1 MNKSVCKERKP
12 NMDPTQIT
20 ALAKLLKESGDKV
33 LNSQFK
39 LSLSGSLLRAL
50 NDSFSL
56 IVDKNEILPPQS
68 FQVVKPNN
76 AKSDVFRD
84 LQFVYDFVQKTVILS
99 LNQFVNDDPY
109 AFAVD
114 ISKFRSLRT
123 LEIQKIPVSQIV
135 GLQHLRTQ
143 LQDLACVR
151 SVSDIADV
159 LIGCGG
165 DKAAE
170 GKPWRSLQSINFA
183 YNMLDYVDSSLE
195 FTPWLEVLNL
205 SHNQLVSVSAIRW
218 LPNLR
223 VLNLSY
229 NRLNQVPTFHADA
242 IRKLQVLQISNN
254 FLEDLEGLAC
264 LSCSLTEL
272 DLSGNFIVDHGA
284 LLPLSTL
291 VALRSVNLLDN
302 PLACHP
308 KHRQATARYLNKA
321 TSNGKFVLDN
331 EPLSRYEK
339 TLTGNY
345 DSYKAILV
353 PSTVPGASLNSSG
366 RNTPA
371 SNATTIAADGDYV
384 LAPGSLKTTID
395 EKDLMNQSVSSQ
407 KKLRV
412 RRALI
417 SEDDSEVLTIE
428 KHDVDAS
435 KSTSSLNLE
444 SNREHLET
452 KRALETLRQR
462 YGNDW
467 LKSQA
472 GHLVRSVIGF
482 DPSENKEFES
492 VTHYHRTKSPTACK
506 KRINDG
512 EGNTKMIPTGREEMN
527 QVELEIHRTS
537 TPVGD
542 ERALFEMRT
551 AQESPIA
558 KNRIDNLSESKTT
571 VSDYKSV
578 PSEEE
583 DTRYVSV
590 EQDSTGTT
598 TRESLN
604 LTDIYGNQEEVDE
617 DSEIED
623 NEVLYHVSTRESG
636 TDFSVVVSEKSIK
649 EKDVVGKTKTRW
661 GIKTLEACERSTSS
675 RITLTFDTMKRDKR
689 ERVYEMDPHD
699 CQLLEYRLRN
709 ILSKRP
715 LSEMNQRLYKC
726 VVCNAKFSRE
736 VNTKRMSDDL
746 QCPECR
752 GGYCIEIKEQ
762 QLEKEVASVSTVAPE
777 SSSNLANLRTLVMN
791 SDAASVVPGPS
802 GTSTG
807 EIAALRTSPSKNSLG
822 HPGAWK
828 SPVKKKR
835 QSSESFNDSSSCSRI
850 SQPGSSCDS
859 NQSVAGSTNSERDRD
874 ADLLGNDS
882 DIEVLSNP
890 SQSSI
895 EVLDRGYHPSRKA
908 SDERRISSLETIND
922 NSVDS
927 VVDKTIPSVQV
938 TQLSSEITKIS
949 LEPNVNDT
957 QKSAPATSTN
967 VDGKE
972 DATKAAAIGAK
983 HSASHIS
990 KKGFLINVNLTES
1003 SSSGSV
1009 TDSVCTAY
1017 ESAQGQLV
1025 DSPSVKPA
1033 VKETLTAPSEPL
1045 PTSEPTTSEI
1055 KESTERVTTN
1065 AVAKTDSSVLTSVLG
1080 GLFQS
1085 TNMLMAKNP
1094 KGKSDE
1100 SLLKKFFEPIRYNY
1114 NDFANVDHRLKLY
1127 LYQSLFEDANESLKW
1142 LVSCIVFDDNRAEE
1156 WPSGF
1161 DGLFIMSTTKFYV
1174 MKKVAAE
1181 NDDPATWMKKHIT
1194 GTIDRVGIA
1203 QPLPW
1208 KIGFKF
1214 IISAIGGVH
1223 VVLQDILRTDKLMLF
1238 FNENPLPQYCT
1249 LDYQPSDLLNGKL
1262 RKATNGESVKMVMVI
1277 NFCDVLSNDELKSVQ
1292 LSTLVVTENKL
1303 ILTPDIRWLN
1313 ESSAYPI
1320 EPKFSQLM
1328 TNIVELEDVNELSC
1342 RLNYMDEQE
1351 DKYET
1356 WSLDF
1361 ATLTAKES
1369 TVSTICDLW
1378 ENIFGVPLM
1387 NEKVSASSNA
1397 NNNSQNNNFNRNTN
1411 SNSNVHK
1418 ECVD

>member
-1 MNKSVCKERKP
+1 MKKSVSNDQKSK
-12 NMDPTQIT
+12 MDPTQIT

-123 LEIQKIPVSQIV
+123 LEIQKIPVNQIV
-135 GLQHLRTQ
+135 GLQHLRSQ
-143 LQDLACVR
+143 LHDLACVR
-151 SVSDIADV
+151 SISDIADV

-165 DKAAE
+165 DKTDE
-170 GKPWRSLQSINFA
+170 GKPWRSLHSVNFA

-205 SHNQLVSVSAIRW
+205 SHNQLVSVSAIRC

-223 VLNLSY
+223 ELNLSY
-229 NRLNQVPTFHADA
+229 NRLNQVPVFHPEAM
-242 IRKLQVLQISNN
+242 RKMQVLQISNN
-254 FLEDLEGLAC
+254 FLEDLEGVAC
-264 LSCSLTEL
+264 LSGSLKEL

-291 VALRSVNLLDN
+291 VTLRSVNLLNN

-321 TSNGKFVLDN
+321 TSDGKFVLDN

-353 PSTVPGASLNSSG
+353 PTTVPGPSLNSSG

-371 SNATTIAADGDYV
+371 SHASTIAAEGDYE
-384 LAPGSLKTTID
+384 AAASGSLKTTD
-395 EKDLMNQSVSSQ
+395 EKDFMNQSVSSQ
-407 KKLRV
+407 KKLKV

-417 SEDDSEVLTIE
+417 SEDYNEAPLINKYDT
-428 KHDVDAS
+428 DTS
-435 KSTSSLNLE
+435 KPTSSLNLE

-472 GHLVRSVIGF
+472 GHMVRSVIGF
-482 DPSENKEFES
+482 DPSETKEFES
-492 VTHYHRTKSPTACK
+492 VAHYHRTKTSTEVEKSGTAAGQDNVHK
-506 KRINDG
+506 
-512 EGNTKMIPTGREEMN
+512 IPAGRKEANPSEEEV
-527 QVELEIHRTS
+527 QRTS

-542 ERALFEMRT
+542 LQGSFQLQA

-558 KNRIDNLSESKTT
+558 KSREEVLSSDSKTT
-571 VSDYKSV
+571 ESDYKSV
-578 PSEEE
+578 PGEDN

-590 EQDSTGTT
+590 DQETVGAT
-598 TRESLN
+598 TRDSLN
-604 LTDIYGNQEEVDE
+604 LTDIYSNREEIDE

-623 NEVLYHVSTRESG
+623 NEVLYHVSTRENG
-636 TDFSVVVSEKSIK
+636 TDLSVVVSDKSIK
-649 EKDVVGKTKTRW
+649 EKDMLGKTKTRW

-736 VNTKRMSDDL
+736 VNSKRMSDDL

-752 GGYCIEIKEQ
+752 GGYCIEIKEKL
-762 QLEKEVASVSTVAPE
+762 LEK
-777 SSSNLANLRTLVMN
+777 
-791 SDAASVVPGPS
+791 DAAFVVVDPAEASLNQVNCATLGSAGDASSVVPGPS
-802 GTSTG
+802 GTSTV
-807 EIAALRTSPSKNSLG
+807 EPAAIRTSPSKTSLE
-822 HPGAWK
+822 
-828 SPVKKKR
+828 
-835 QSSESFNDSSSCSRI
+835 SSESFNDSSSCSRV
-850 SQPGSSCDS
+850 SHPGSSCDS

-908 SDERRISSLETIND
+908 SEERRISSLETIND
-922 NSVDS
+922 NTVDS
-927 VVDKTIPSVQV
+927 VANPTIPSVEV
-938 TQLSSEITKIS
+938 KQLGSEISQIS
-949 LEPNVNDT
+949 LDLNLNDT
-957 QKSAPATSTN
+957 LKNTSATLINVEGKSDVS
-967 VDGKE
+967 
-972 DATKAAAIGAK
+972 ATKAASGAK
-983 HSASHIS
+983 QTAAHVG
-990 KKGFLINVNLTES
+990 KKGFLLNVNLTES

-1017 ESAQGQLV
+1017 ESAQGLQV
-1025 DSPSVKPA
+1025 ESPNGKSGAKDSM
-1033 VKETLTAPSEPL
+1033 TAASELPPPL
-1045 PTSEPTTSEI
+1045 LEPTSNASKEPVDRVSTT
-1055 KESTERVTTN
+1055 V
-1065 AVAKTDSSVLTSVLG
+1065 AVGNSKADSSVLTSVLG

-1127 LYQSLFEDANESLKW
+1127 LYQNLFEDANESLKW
-1142 LVSCIVFDDNRAEE
+1142 LVSCIVFDDNRVDE

-1181 NDDPATWMKKHIT
+1181 NDDPSTWMKKHIT
-1194 GTIDRVGIA
+1194 GTINRVGIA

-1223 VVLQDILRTDKLMLF
+1223 LVLQDIVRTDKLMLF

-1262 RKATNGESVKMVMVI
+1262 RKAAGGESVKMVMVI
-1277 NFCDVLSNDELKSVQ
+1277 NFCDVLSNDELQSVQ

-1303 ILTPDIRWLN
+1303 MLTPDITWLN

-1320 EPKFSQLM
+1320 EPKFTQLL

-1342 RLNYMDEQE
+1342 RLNYMDEKE

-1361 ATLTAKES
+1361 ATSTAKES
-1369 TVSTICDLW
+1369 TVSTICHLW

-1387 NEKVSASSNA
+1387 NDNAIAS
-1397 NNNSQNNNFNRNTN
+1397 NNTNTNSENNNFNRNTSSSKSVN
-1411 SNSNVHK
+1411 NNNIS
-1418 ECVD
+1418 